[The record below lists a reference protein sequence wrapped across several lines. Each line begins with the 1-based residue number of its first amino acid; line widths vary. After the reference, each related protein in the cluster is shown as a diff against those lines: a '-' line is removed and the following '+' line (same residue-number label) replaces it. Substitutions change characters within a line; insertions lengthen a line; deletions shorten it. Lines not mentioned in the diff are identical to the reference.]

1 MDAAELRRRL
11 EGAAAGLRYLS
22 EGDDSFTF
30 VSAPANGEEPLNA
43 EGIARAFGA
52 SPGSPVEEV
61 TLDRF
66 FAGHIEESDPND
78 PIAQAEMERFRS
90 LKQTLQES
98 LEEVHVVRVGEVEVR
113 CYVVGR
119 GASGDLAGLV
129 TTAWES

>member
-1 MDAAELRRRL
+1 
-11 EGAAAGLRYLS
+11 
-22 EGDDSFTF
+22 
-30 VSAPANGEEPLNA
+30 
-43 EGIARAFGA
+43 
-52 SPGSPVEEV
+52 
-61 TLDRF
+61 
-66 FAGHIEESDPND
+66 PND